1 MNRKKINRITGL
13 LLLIGLGSALVIY
26 LTAKPEPPDPFGN
39 LLANK
44 KYLHEL
50 RVMGGKANV
59 VTAEFMNWF
68 GGLWHGESLAG
79 TIAVLTVGVTLVYRF
94 FALHP
99 ASAAANPAGDKISPA
114 RTAVQPRAGS

>member
-1 MNRKKINRITGL
+1 LNRQKINRITGL
-13 LLLIGLGSALVIY
+13 LMLIGFGSALIIY

-59 VTAEFMNWF
+59 VSAEFMNWF

-79 TIAVLTVGVTLVYRF
+79 TVAFLTVGVTLVFRF

-99 ASAAANPAGDKISPA
+99 ASAPAAPAVDQAAPSQP
-114 RTAVQPRAGS
+114 AVQPPPRT